1 MPKLDVCQETTANT
15 YQVQDYLVCLMLAT
29 SVETFIILRK
39 KYQKNNEITVQPQPQ
54 INS

>member
-1 MPKLDVCQETTANT
+1 MPKLDVCQETTTDT

-39 KYQKNNEITVQPQPQ
+39 KYQKNNEITVQP
-54 INS
+54 

>member
-1 MPKLDVCQETTANT
+1 MPKLDVCQETTTDT

-39 KYQKNNEITVQPQPQ
+39 KYQKNSEIAVQPQPQ